1 MPAIKEVVVDCL
13 GNTTVEFSDDST
25 TAFNVNES
33 LISLGTRVTD
43 LEAAGPGGGGV
54 GNGDKGDIVV
64 TGTGNIWTIDNNAVT
79 NAKAAD
85 VPTATIKGRATAGT
99 GDPEDLTAA
108 QVRTLLNV
116 ADGATPNATHT
127 GEVTGATVLT
137 IANDA
142 VTTVKIANDA
152 VTNAKLANV
161 ATATIKGRST
171 AGTGDVE
178 DLTATQVRAL
188 INVADGA
195 TANASDASLRDRTT
209 HTGTQSQATV
219 TNLVTD
225 LAAKQATLV
234 SGTNIKTVN
243 GNTLL
248 GSGDIVIS
256 GSSGTLND
264 LTDVTISSPSTGQVL
279 KYNGSG
285 WVNDTDAGG
294 SSADTP
300 VTLTGN
306 TTLTWPAAQGNYYF
320 VDSAGAVALTLPSGA
335 ITNASKIQGVNVG
348 SGALSFV
355 ASGGDTIAAHA
366 ILPSTVDQYSPFEL
380 RRFGTVWVRVA

>member
-1 MPAIKEVVVDCL
+1 MPAIKEVVVDNL
-13 GNTTVEFSDDST
+13 GNTTVEFSDNST
-25 TAFNVNES
+25 EVFNLNES
-33 LISLGTRVTD
+33 LISLGTRVTN
-43 LEAAGPGGGGV
+43 LEAAGPGGSGV
-54 GNGDKGDIVV
+54 GDGDKTDITVSSA
-64 TGTGNIWTIDNNAVT
+64 GTVWTIDNNVVT

-85 VPTATIKGRATAGT
+85 VPTATIKGRVTAGT

-127 GEVTGATVLT
+127 GDVTGATALT
-137 IANDA
+137 IANNA
-142 VTTVKIANDA
+142 VTTVKIADDA

-161 ATATIKGRST
+161 ATASIKGRAT

-178 DLTATQVRAL
+178 DLTAAQVRTL
-188 INVADGA
+188 LNVSNGA
-195 TANASDASLRDRTT
+195 TANSSDATLLNRAN
-209 HTGTQSQATV
+209 HTGTQAQSTV
-219 TNLVTD
+219 TNLTTD

-248 GSGDIVIS
+248 GTGDIVIS
-256 GSSGTLND
+256 GSAGTLND
-264 LTDVTISSPSTGQVL
+264 LTDVTITTPSTGQVL
-279 KYNGSG
+279 KYNGSV

-320 VDSAGAVALTLPSGA
+320 INSASAVALTLPSGA
-335 ITNASKIQGVNVG
+335 ITNASKIQGVNMG
-348 SGALSFV
+348 AGALSFV
-355 ASGGDTIAAHA
+355 ASGGDTIASHA
-366 ILPSTVDQYSPFEL
+366 ILPTTVDQYSPFEL